1 MNSEYCTECGGVM
14 VYRSTNNIT
23 HKSKWKCKEC
33 GHVMLNDWVPT
44 PLEEIKS
51 HEPRYY
57 FWKNGAYIV
66 KKTLNYEQIYVGSF
80 HSEELAKK
88 VVDGMKSVGWD
99 KSKIPSVLKG
109 VGL

>member
-1 MNSEYCTECGGVM
+1 MYCDECGGVM
-14 VYRSTNNIT
+14 VWRCTDNIT
-23 HKSKWKCKEC
+23 KLSKWKCRDC
-33 GHVMLNDWVPT
+33 GHLQYDNYVPRSFEDL
-44 PLEEIKS
+44 PKK
-51 HEPRYY
+51 EPRYY
-57 FWKNGAYIV
+57 FFKNGAYIV
-66 KKTLNYEQIYVGSF
+66 KKTKNYEQIYVGSF